1 MVLFHI
7 ESITVNAGYVAIKLT
22 KDQKR
27 FLKGKRIIPSW
38 ELYLQGDNYKPGGMA
53 LKLPYASAIL
63 NRFL

>member
-38 ELYLQGDNYKPGGMA
+38 ELL
-53 LKLPYASAIL
+53 SS
-63 NRFL
+63 R